1 MNGLTYVKWTFP
13 YIVTYEINDTFI
25 AWIRQIKEKISS
37 TTATQ
42 FFCSN
47 KVRKVM
53 FESNFSFYSDCH
65 TFSNKLDL
73 CGNVKSV
80 KRHIE
85 TREIDREND
94 SYTDTIWLSKFMC
107 WFYVL
112 DTVPR
117 RLIVDLMIQPIP
129 FLRQSPIFL
138 TLLFLPLPIFLLSF
152 VYLYVFFLSLS
163 LFSISLF
170 LCFAWCMPYVQWYM
184 YTHMCWVCVYS
195 VASAVICSF
204 SFFHSR
210 SEHLAPLTRMFV
222 NYTLAI

>member
-1 MNGLTYVKWTFP
+1 
-13 YIVTYEINDTFI
+13 
-25 AWIRQIKEKISS
+25 
-37 TTATQ
+37 
-42 FFCSN
+42 
-47 KVRKVM
+47 M

-152 VYLYVFFLSLS
+152 VYLYVFFFSLS
-163 LFSISLF
+163 LCFPYLSFSVSLDV
-170 LCFAWCMPYVQWYM
+170 CHMYNGTCT